1 MTQGDE
7 RAELCLPGFGVDL
20 GPELRTNG
28 QRLRDA
34 LLFRGAVVDPIA
46 ALRSIIG
53 REHSVEPLLARRG
66 LLR

>member
-20 GPELRTNG
+20 GPELRANG

-34 LLFRGAVVDPIA
+34 LLSRGAVVDCFCPI
-46 ALRSIIG
+46 RQ
-53 REHSVEPLLARRG
+53 R
-66 LLR
+66 